1 MNLSTFDRGGGV
13 ISINRWRDKL
23 LSEISL
29 PKLGESSKEL
39 VWYAKFRENSMRNN
53 LERKK
58 TESSKSYVKIST
70 NEKFLD
76 SSNSG
81 QNFSLRNERVF

>member
-1 MNLSTFDRGGGV
+1 MNLSTFDRGGGGV

-39 VWYAKFRENSMRNN
+39 VWYAKFREN
-53 LERKK
+53 
-58 TESSKSYVKIST
+58 
-70 NEKFLD
+70 
-76 SSNSG
+76 
-81 QNFSLRNERVF
+81 

>member
-1 MNLSTFDRGGGV
+1 
-13 ISINRWRDKL
+13 
-23 LSEISL
+23 
-29 PKLGESSKEL
+29 
-39 VWYAKFRENSMRNN
+39 MRNN